1 MLRGAAEGYT
11 TDAGGDASRNLPAV
25 PAEKT
30 RKPLLVI
37 QGAND
42 PRVPK
47 DRTDALVETV
57 RKNGVPIDSF
67 VSTKSEEE
75 PPVRIRSFLDWHLR
89 RRQ

>member
-1 MLRGAAEGYT
+1 MLREIFP
-11 TDAGGDASRNLPAV
+11 LFH
-25 PAEKT
+25 AEKI

-37 QGAND
+37 QGVND

-75 PPVRIRSFLDWHLR
+75 TPVRILSFLDQHLR